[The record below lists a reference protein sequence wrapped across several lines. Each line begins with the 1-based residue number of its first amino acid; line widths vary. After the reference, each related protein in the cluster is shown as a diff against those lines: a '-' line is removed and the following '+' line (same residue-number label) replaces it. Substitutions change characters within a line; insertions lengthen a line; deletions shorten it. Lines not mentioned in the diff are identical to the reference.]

1 MLLMELSKC
10 RKVEE
15 FPKIWIKMKNYK
27 TFYKAQTVSRL
38 QEVIQV
44 PHQVKDPYVSGTKIF
59 FRRYTG
65 IYIYLLSKSRM
76 QFLGV

>member
-1 MLLMELSKC
+1 
-10 RKVEE
+10 
-15 FPKIWIKMKNYK
+15 MKNYK

-38 QEVIQV
+38 KEVIQV

-59 FRRYTG
+59 LQRYAG